1 MEQHQTPAPLILH
14 ESGQTNE
21 AISTNHELK
30 KEETICVQTNDI
42 CNTIHEIN
50 KGEEN
55 HGSNLSEIDD
65 EIKMNDGVLIQLEN
79 ASIED

>member
-14 ESGQTNE
+14 ESGQTNDVL
-21 AISTNHELK
+21 STNHELN
-30 KEETICVQTNDI
+30 KEETICVQTNAI
-42 CNTIHEIN
+42 SNTIHEIN

-65 EIKMNDGVLIQLEN
+65 KIKMNDGVVIQLEN
-79 ASIED
+79 VSIED